1 MSHAVWSGGDY
12 NESEITNLSKTNVTA
27 VVSDDYSHIGNKS
40 IKITQTSNGSTH
52 LLRITEYELP
62 NESLIGKTALLTLHT
77 FTPNDALKFSLHFYN
92 SNNEKISTESV
103 YSTATSTEQSITV
116 SKIIPENTV
125 KIRITSDVYSVY
137 SSYIDDIIFGIN

>member
-12 NESEITNLSKTNVTA
+12 NESEITNLQKTNVT
-27 VVSDDYSHIGNKS
+27 VGVSDDYSHIGNKS
-40 IKITQTSNGSTH
+40 IKITQTSSGSTH
-52 LLRITEYELP
+52 LLRIIEYDLP
-62 NESLIGKTALLTLHT
+62 DESLIGKTALLTLYT
-77 FTPNDALKFSLHFYN
+77 FTPNDAVKFSLHFYN

-103 YSTATSTEQSITV
+103 YSTPTRTEQSITV

-137 SSYIDDIIFGIN
+137 SSYIDDIHFTIQ